1 MEITLDAIISL
12 VGLFVGGGG
21 GAFFTWRYMRRK
33 AKAEA
38 LEAEEE
44 AKAAKVDVVQKVQ
57 DTYQQIIA
65 DTMADRDHYKQERD
79 ELRGELE
86 KLTRQFSQFKSD
98 NERDKLE
105 MKRDIARNGRMV
117 ECMRPFLC
125 GLAPKCKKCV
135 PVTISDAGEIEN
147 TAITGAKDIEHY
159 DDRPDA

>member
-86 KLTRQFSQFKSD
+86 KLTRQFNQFKSD

-125 GLAPKCKKCV
+125 VFATKCKMCV
-135 PVTISDAGEIEN
+135 PLTISDAGEIEN
-147 TAITGAKDIEHY
+147 TAITGAKDIEPY